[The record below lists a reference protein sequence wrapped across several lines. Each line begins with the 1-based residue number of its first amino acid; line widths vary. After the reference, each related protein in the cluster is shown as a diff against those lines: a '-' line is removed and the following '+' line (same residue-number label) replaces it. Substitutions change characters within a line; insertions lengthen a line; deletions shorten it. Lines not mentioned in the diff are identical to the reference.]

1 MLLDGDK
8 SPASHV
14 SAPHEKRK
22 RRTTFVIVTLAGI
35 FVAASYYFVPSIFSR
50 RFPGVRILT
59 TTAVSMAPTIRP
71 GDRVLVNFAIYDVTM
86 PKRGDIVVVDLG
98 AAGEHLETFKRVMA
112 VGGDEI
118 STTPTSTIV
127 NGQPLDESYVN
138 RNALDENGKPIFG
151 YQQEWVPIKVP
162 ADHFF
167 LLGDNRMESYDSRHV
182 GAVVKKQIEGK
193 AVAIIRASDSTG
205 AWQKIQ

>member
-8 SPASHV
+8 PPTSPV

-35 FVAASYYFVPSIFSR
+35 FMAASCYFFPSIFSK
-50 RFPGVRILT
+50 RFPGIRVLT

-71 GDRVLVNFAIYDVTM
+71 GDRVLVNFAIYDVTT
-86 PKRGDIVVVDLG
+86 PKRGDVVVVDLG
-98 AAGEHLETFKRVMA
+98 VAGAHLETFKRVMA

-118 STTPTSTIV
+118 SATPASTIV
-127 NGQPLDESYVN
+127 NGHRLDEHYVN
-138 RNALDENGKPIFG
+138 RNAQDEDGKPIVG
-151 YQQEWVPIKVP
+151 YQVGWARIKVP

-182 GAVVKKQIEGK
+182 GAVVKRQIEGK
-193 AVAIIRASDSTG
+193 AVAIVRADDPTG